1 MIVLCWFW
9 LFSAV
14 QPIFTSCQ
22 RAERRERSERCE
34 APGLLLVIFGYFW
47 LFLVVFG
54 CFVIVWVVFGYGRV
68 WEPLGRCWALP
79 GLLYAVFRDFLYFY
93 NFLRRQRAE
102 RRERSERCEA
112 PGLLLVIF
120 RYLLLFLVVFKSSAL
135 ALHASTTLI
144 CIRASRSLLRQVFLL
159 GSGRSFFRFFF
170 EAFFHVVFQRFFL
183 GFWRGFGVPNG
194 SPNQFWRCFL
204 QCFFGGRLG
213 IDFLKFLLFF
223 SKVEQ

>member
-1 MIVLCWFW
+1 MFFVVVLDCFKIVLIVLCWFW

-14 QPIFTSCQ
+14 QPIFKSCQ

-68 WEPLGRCWALP
+68 WEPLGRCWPLP

-120 RYLLLFLVVFKSSAL
+120 RYFLLFLIVFCCFVIVWVVFGCPANFQIFCLRVACFYYSHMFSRFPFL
-135 ALHASTTLI
+135 AKTG
-144 CIRASRSLLRQVFLL
+144 FLL
-159 GSGRSFFRFFF
+159 GF
-170 EAFFHVVFQRFFL
+170 AIL
-183 GFWRGFGVPNG
+183 
-194 SPNQFWRCFL
+194 
-204 QCFFGGRLG
+204 
-213 IDFLKFLLFF
+213 
-223 SKVEQ
+223 

>member
-1 MIVLCWFW
+1 MFFVVVLDCFKIVLIVLCWFW

-14 QPIFTSCQ
+14 QPIFKSCQ

-34 APGLLLVIFGYFW
+34 APGLLLVIFRYFL

-68 WEPLGRCWALP
+68 WEPLGRCWPLP

-112 PGLLLVIF
+112 PVLLLVIF
-120 RYLLLFLVVFKSSAL
+120 RFFLLFLVVFKSSAL

-159 GSGRSFFRFFF
+159 GSGRPFFRFFF

-183 GFWRGFGVPNG
+183 GFWRGFGVEN
-194 SPNQFWRCFL
+194 
-204 QCFFGGRLG
+204 
-213 IDFLKFLLFF
+213 
-223 SKVEQ
+223 